1 MGLFRRNRDETQNEI
16 LLREAGL
23 DPAAPA
29 TVADD
34 SGDPGDDAPAPVDPY
49 DGTYPAQDPV
59 GIWTRAMARPGQY
72 DAVVTVHAPELG
84 GTKAEFAALPDG
96 DLIVDVE
103 TGDSDLSPL
112 AEAVEKHLR
121 PPYRAVARREDRDL
135 WAVAARQIDVLR
147 LDFDGG
153 DGIELVRNE
162 GKREIRVDGEPWTG
176 EIPGLEGAGEA
187 LGEDYVVHA
196 DRLDGDLWEVQA
208 SPL

>member
-29 TVADD
+29 TVPD
-34 SGDPGDDAPAPVDPY
+34 DPGDDAPPPVDPY
-49 DGTYPAQDPV
+49 DGTYPAQRPE

-72 DAVVTVHAPELG
+72 DTFVTVHAPDLG
-84 GTKAEFAALPDG
+84 GSEAEFAALTDG

-103 TGDSDLSPL
+103 TGDSDLSAL

-121 PPYRAVARREDRDL
+121 PPYRAVARREDGDL
-135 WAVAARQIDVLR
+135 WAVAARQIDVLK
-147 LDFDGG
+147 LAFAGG

-162 GKREIRVDGEPWTG
+162 GKEDIRVDGEPWTG
-176 EIPGLEGAGEA
+176 EIPGLEGVGEA
-187 LGEDYVVHA
+187 LGEDFVVHA

>member
-1 MGLFRRNRDETQNEI
+1 VGLFRRNRDETQNEI

-23 DPAAPA
+23 DRSAEADAPE
-29 TVADD
+29 DN
-34 SGDPGDDAPAPVDPY
+34 PPAPVDPY
-49 DGTYPAQDPV
+49 AGTYPAQDAAGV
-59 GIWTRAMARPGQY
+59 WTRAMARPGQY
-72 DAVVTVHAPELG
+72 DTMTTAHAPDLRGE
-84 GTKAEFAALPDG
+84 KAEFAALPDG

-103 TGDSDLSPL
+103 TGDADLSPL

-121 PPYRAVARREDRDL
+121 PPYRAVARREERDL

-147 LDFDGG
+147 LAFDGG
-153 DGIELVRNE
+153 DGIELVQNE
-162 GKREIRVDGEPWTG
+162 GNREIHVDGEPWTG

-187 LGEDYVVHA
+187 LGKDYVVHA